1 MKIKLLNTLILTILL
16 ISCNSRTKHNS
27 PKKSEN
33 ENYVCGTN
41 SSQPPE
47 EFKLNCGTCHLKSKN
62 TTGPKLEYILTR
74 VPSEKWF
81 DDYVRNEDSL
91 AKSGDKYF
99 VKIQNYSPCHNCHHF
114 KNLTDVELKIIK
126 NYLSEISD

>member
-1 MKIKLLNTLILTILL
+1 MKIKQLLFLILTLCL

-33 ENYVCGTN
+33 ENFVCGTN
-41 SSQPPE
+41 SPQPPK
-47 EFKLNCGTCHLKSKN
+47 EFKYNCGTCHLKSKN

-91 AKSGDKYF
+91 AKSGDKYITE
-99 VKIQNYSPCHNCHHF
+99 IQNYSPCHNCHNF
-114 KNLTDVELKIIK
+114 KNLTVGELKIIK
-126 NYLSEISD
+126 DYLSEISN